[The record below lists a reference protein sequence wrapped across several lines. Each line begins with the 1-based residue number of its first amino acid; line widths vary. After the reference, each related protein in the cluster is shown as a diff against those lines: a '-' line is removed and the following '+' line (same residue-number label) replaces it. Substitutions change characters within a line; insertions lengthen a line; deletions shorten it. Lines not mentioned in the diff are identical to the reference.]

1 MGPVLMI
8 NLPVIHVIGRLEGED
23 SSSLQFIPALF

>member
-8 NLPVIHVIGRLEGED
+8 NLPVIHVIGRLEGEA
-23 SSSLQFIPALF
+23 SSSLLFIPALF